1 MLAAG
6 TLDLSTSALWS
17 HLNHWG
23 GKGKLLSVRC
33 DASKPL
39 EANIK
44 SFTGD
49 ENDPGIRR
57 ARENHNH
64 ERFGWRLLEP
74 IAFIDSRDHPA
85 NQLADVIAGTMIA
98 IVANDFPPESRTI
111 GEMITR
117 HVHPHSIMP
126 DMDIIDPSSRSAAV
140 NALIAYDLAKR
151 AERRGD
157 PYELLAEMYHQAEL
171 SWVRGEFKPFQKNSG

>member
-1 MLAAG
+1 MDS
-6 TLDLSTSALWS
+6 DLSTSALWS
-17 HLNHWG
+17 HINHWG

-44 SFTGD
+44 TFRGD

-57 ARENHNH
+57 ARENHNP

-85 NQLADVIAGTMIA
+85 TEGAHRPAGQPGGRVGA
-98 IVANDFPPESRTI
+98 QQ
-111 GEMITR
+111 G
-117 HVHPHSIMP
+117 
-126 DMDIIDPSSRSAAV
+126 
-140 NALIAYDLAKR
+140 ALPRYSPGPRIFFSN
-151 AERRGD
+151 RGWTG
-157 PYELLAEMYHQAEL
+157 L
-171 SWVRGEFKPFQKNSG
+171 SNSKVYVV